1 VEQSESICHLFVH
14 GNLRIEHRQ
23 GLSIWPH
30 KEAVSQTSIT
40 NSDCRHIKTH
50 PGNILSEISK
60 SYMFWPSLL
69 DTAWC

>member
-30 KEAVSQTSIT
+30 KEAVSRPTVIA
-40 NSDCRHIKTH
+40 
-50 PGNILSEISK
+50 
-60 SYMFWPSLL
+60 
-69 DTAWC
+69 DT